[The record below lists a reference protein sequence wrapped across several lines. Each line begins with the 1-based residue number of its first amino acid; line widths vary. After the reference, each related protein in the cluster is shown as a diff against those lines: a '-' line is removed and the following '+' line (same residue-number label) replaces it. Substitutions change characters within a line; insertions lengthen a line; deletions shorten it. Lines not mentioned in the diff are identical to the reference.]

1 MREFEMT
8 VTSTWEPVA
17 AGSRTTHV
25 LEIVKNAILN
35 GQLEPGQALVE
46 SELASRLGVSKTPV
60 REALKTLEGTGLV
73 VIRPYTGATVR
84 VFSDDDAVAIY
95 DMRLLLEPEAV
106 RRSIAA
112 GADLDEAADALAKAR
127 EAGDGSGRSIANRA
141 FHRALY
147 RNSGNPLLLQTLD
160 GLRDQIAL
168 ISAGSWARSA
178 SWEQEAGEHDRIL
191 EAARTGDAE
200 GTARLVREH
209 IGDFARRHISAPP
222 ARGGTA

>member
-1 MREFEMT
+1 MT
-8 VTSTWEPVA
+8 VTSPLGQVA
-17 AGSRTTHV
+17 TTSRTTHV

-35 GQLEPGQALVE
+35 GRLAPGQALVE
-46 SELASRLGVSKTPV
+46 SELASQLGVSKTPV

-106 RRSIAA
+106 RRSIEA
-112 GADLDEAADALAKAR
+112 GADLDEAAGALERAR
-127 EAGDGSGRSIANRA
+127 AAGDGSGRSIANRE

-147 RNSGNPLLLQTLD
+147 RHSGNPLLLQTLD

-168 ISAGSWARSA
+168 ISAGSWARHA

-191 EAARTGDAE
+191 AAAREGDAE

-209 IGDFARRHISAPP
+209 IGDFARRHIAAPP
-222 ARGGTA
+222 ARGGSA